1 MTGPPAPPHDAVA
14 DGRGPRVLV
23 CAWAGSTNLGDELV
37 LAGVLVRLRGAG
49 AVPVVLSRDPAATTR
64 DHAVQA
70 VARRDLLGAVRSC
83 DAVVLGGGGLLQDV
97 TSSWNLPYH
106 LAPVAAALAAGLP
119 VVGLGLG
126 AGPLR
131 TRGGRAQVGGLLPR
145 LREVAV
151 RDAGSAEVLRGL
163 GVPTSVTAD
172 AAWAGLPARDLP
184 GQATHDVVAVCPRR
198 VAHPHG
204 LARLAPVGA
213 ARRLRRVR
221 ARWRR
226 GRADGRG
233 EDEEQRLSRSAGALA
248 DLVAATGLRL
258 RLVALDTAAD
268 GPECDAL
275 ADRLPGSVEAE
286 VVRPSRAAVR
296 DVVGGARLVVA
307 TRLHGAVLGLA
318 DGRPVVALAYDP
330 KVASLAAGSRGV
342 RHVPWR
348 PDGGADLAGAA
359 IALLS
364 SPESAQ
370 AAALAADRARQAERH
385 HGGVLA
391 RLLARS

>member
-204 LARLAPVGA
+204 LARLAPVGVR
-213 ARRLRRVR
+213 RRLRRVR
-221 ARWRR
+221 VQR
-226 GRADGRG
+226 GHGAAGRG

-286 VVRPSRAAVR
+286 VVRPSRTTVR

-318 DGRPVVALAYDP
+318 DGRPVVALTYDP
-330 KVASLAAGSRGV
+330 KVAQLAAGSRGV
-342 RHVPWR
+342 GHVPWR
-348 PDGGADLAGAA
+348 PDGGTDLAGAA
-359 IALLS
+359 TSLLS
-364 SPESAQ
+364 SGDSSD
-370 AAALAADRARQAERH
+370 AAALAGDRAREGERR

-391 RLLARS
+391 RLLALS